1 VKSSQVDCCPGTLG
15 EIMDIKEV
23 IKRIEKA
30 FPKCEIGSIERT
42 IVKDS
47 IDRFKLGTGWR
58 ISIVESEKDDK
69 K

>member
-1 VKSSQVDCCPGTLG
+1 
-15 EIMDIKEV
+15 MDIKEV